1 MNSSTD
7 PRFRTRVL
15 RVAEGNVTTTLPD
28 ELDLSTYAAAGS
40 QSIVSPEMVGSA
52 IESGYRD
59 GWDQGF
65 NEART
70 AVEQA
75 ADDERDAWLQEQGRR
90 LGSALDALASA
101 VVEFQIRRTLDLTN
115 LEDRVATAAFDLA
128 AALLG
133 RELELTRSPG
143 RDAVARALALAPP
156 NESLVVRLNPAD
168 VETLGSIED
177 LLPGRRYQ
185 VISDPSIESGGCLLD
200 AKDCQVDARLT
211 TAIARARQAM
221 LDEPGVGDGR

>member
-7 PRFRTRVL
+7 PRSRTRVL
-15 RVAEGNVTTTLPD
+15 RAAEGHIATTRPD
-28 ELDLSTYAAAGS
+28 ELDLSSYVIAGS
-40 QSIVSPEMVGSA
+40 QSVVSPEMVGSA

-59 GWDQGF
+59 GWDRGF
-65 NEART
+65 NEARA

-75 ADDERDAWLQEQGRR
+75 AGAERDAWQQEQTRR
-90 LGSALDALASA
+90 LASALDALASA
-101 VVEFQIRRTLDLTN
+101 VVEFQLRRTLDLTD
-115 LEDRVATAAFDLA
+115 LEATVATAAFDLA

-133 RELELTRSPG
+133 RELELSRSPG

-156 NESLVVRLNPAD
+156 DESLVVRLNPGD

-177 LLPGRRYQ
+177 LLPGRRFT
-185 VISDPSIESGGCLLD
+185 VLCDPSVESGGCLLD

-221 LDEPGVGDGR
+221 LDEPGVGDRP

>member
-65 NEART
+65 NDART

-211 TAIARARQAM
+211 TAIARARQVM
-221 LDEPGVGDGR
+221 LNEPGVGDGR

>member
-7 PRFRTRVL
+7 PRSRTRVL
-15 RVAEGNVTTTLPD
+15 RAADGNVTTTRPD
-28 ELDLSTYAAAGS
+28 ELDLSTYVIAGS
-40 QSIVSPEMVGSA
+40 QSIVSPEMIGSA

-115 LEDRVATAAFDLA
+115 LEGRVATAAFDLA

-177 LLPGRRYQ
+177 LLPGRRYK
-185 VISDPSIESGGCLLD
+185 VLSDPSIESGGCLLD

>member
-40 QSIVSPEMVGSA
+40 QSIVSPEMVGNA

-59 GWDQGF
+59 GWDEGF
-65 NEART
+65 NQART

-75 ADDERDAWLQEQGRR
+75 AAAERDAWLQEQGRR

-115 LEDRVATAAFDLA
+115 LEDHVATAAFDLA

-185 VISDPSIESGGCLLD
+185 VLSDPSVESGGCLLD
-200 AKDCQVDARLT
+200 AKDSQVDARLT
-211 TAIARARQAM
+211 TAMARARQAM